1 MKYPSINLQGN
12 TSKIY
17 EINKS
22 GELQNAYSPL
32 QNLMTNEDLGDF
44 TTKNLKLSPDNPV
57 DIIITDEY
65 DGSQNLILND
75 DTNEPRLINSRM
87 SVQENH
93 TFLIPEHSGNTVTNV
108 YDDLSL
114 NKDIF

>member
-1 MKYPSINLQGN
+1 MRYPSINLEGN

-32 QNLMTNEDLGDF
+32 QNLMTDEDLGDF
-44 TTKNLKLSPDNPV
+44 TSTHLNMSPENPI

-65 DGSQNLILND
+65 DGSQNLIIND
-75 DTNEPRLINSRM
+75 NINAI
-87 SVQENH
+87 
-93 TFLIPEHSGNTVTNV
+93 TFNNCTFFIIIL
-108 YDDLSL
+108 L
-114 NKDIF
+114 